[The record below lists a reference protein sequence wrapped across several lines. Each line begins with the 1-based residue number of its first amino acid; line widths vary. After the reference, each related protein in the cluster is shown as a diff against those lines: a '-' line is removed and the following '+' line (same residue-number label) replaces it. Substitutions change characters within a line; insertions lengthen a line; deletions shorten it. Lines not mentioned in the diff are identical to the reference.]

1 MENKNEMNEERILA
15 EDVSLEQPKRNQE
28 SKKDKGTKKPI
39 IVLLVAVLVIAVALI
54 VKPVRRE
61 LFTNDMA
68 EEIKSND
75 NSLYKNKG
83 LSGLRGWDEIS
94 PAERDIYRKRYPDF
108 RGYSMKQAKIVYANN
123 LYIDRF
129 GEESFH
135 RYDYD
140 VRDKQYKESVV
151 RQAIYEQ
158 FGEDEGLIA
167 WLNGLTLQEK
177 IDFLES
183 NYQASMNNFE
193 YEWQKNDF
201 ESRVYDTEGFD
212 WYTIG
217 DYIIPIPKTMYLSG
231 DTSFNLKYKFFQ
243 NDPSK
248 NSSIIVNCHDGDY
261 SEMATFLKDLNHHYI
276 KEDDEIAHLR
286 EIVQFRVSFKDEAK
300 QMSVYSHAQGRDM
313 SNCKGPDFIDIGGQ
327 IVIHAEYDQVFKDPV
342 THVDTYSFYSPTK
355 YMVVMTGCPVTE
367 EKDSKAELEKVV
379 RGIRKIK

>member
-83 LSGLRGWDEIS
+83 LSGLRGLDEIS
-94 PAERDIYRKRYPDF
+94 PAERDIYMKRYPDF
-108 RGYSMKQAKIVYANN
+108 RGYSPKQAKIVYANN

-135 RYDYD
+135 RYDYE

-158 FGEDEGLIA
+158 FGEDGGLIA
-167 WLNGLTLQEK
+167 WLNGLTLEEK

-276 KEDDEIAHLR
+276 TENDEIVHLR

-313 SNCKGPDFIDIGGQ
+313 SNCKGPDFI
-327 IVIHAEYDQVFKDPV
+327 VIE
-342 THVDTYSFYSPTK
+342 
-355 YMVVMTGCPVTE
+355 
-367 EKDSKAELEKVV
+367 
-379 RGIRKIK
+379 

>member
-1 MENKNEMNEERILA
+1 MNEERILA

-39 IVLLVAVLVIAVALI
+39 IVLLVVLVIAVALI

-75 NSLYKNKG
+75 NSVYKNKG
-83 LSGLRGWDEIS
+83 LSRLRGWDEIS
-94 PAERDIYRKRYPDF
+94 PAERDVYMRNPSF
-108 RGYSMKQAKIVYANN
+108 RGYSRKQKEIVYAND

-129 GEESFH
+129 GKESFD
-135 RYDYD
+135 RYDYE
-140 VRDKQYKESVV
+140 VRNKQYKESVV
-151 RQAIYEQ
+151 RQATYEQ

-183 NYQASMNNFE
+183 NYQASMKNFE

-201 ESRVYDTEGFD
+201 ESRVYDIEGFD
-212 WYTIG
+212 WYTID
-217 DYIIPIPKTMYLSG
+217 DYTIPIPKTMYLSG

-248 NSSIIVNCHDGDY
+248 NSSIIVNCHEGDY

-286 EIVQFRVSFKDEAK
+286 EIVQFRVSFMDEAK
-300 QMSVYSHAQGRDM
+300 QMSVYSHAHGRDM

-327 IVIHAEYDQVFKDPV
+327 IVIHAEYDQIFRDPV

-355 YMVVMTGCPVTE
+355 YMVVMTGCPFNE

>member
-39 IVLLVAVLVIAVALI
+39 IVLLVVLVIAVALI

-75 NSLYKNKG
+75 NSVYKNKG
-83 LSGLRGWDEIS
+83 LSRLRGWDEIS
-94 PAERDIYRKRYPDF
+94 PAERDVYMRNPSF
-108 RGYSMKQAKIVYANN
+108 RGYSRKQKEIVYAND

-129 GEESFH
+129 GKESFD
-135 RYDYD
+135 RYDYE
-140 VRDKQYKESVV
+140 VRNKQYKESVV
-151 RQAIYEQ
+151 RQATYEQ

-183 NYQASMNNFE
+183 NYQASMKNFE

-201 ESRVYDTEGFD
+201 ESRVYDIEGFD
-212 WYTIG
+212 WYTID
-217 DYIIPIPKTMYLSG
+217 DYTIPIPKTMYLSG

-248 NSSIIVNCHDGDY
+248 NSSIIVNCHEGDY

-286 EIVQFRVSFKDEAK
+286 EIVQFRVSFMDEAK
-300 QMSVYSHAQGRDM
+300 QMSVYSHAHGRDM

-327 IVIHAEYDQVFKDPV
+327 IVIHAEYDQIFRDPV

-355 YMVVMTGCPVTE
+355 YMVVMTGCPFNE

>member
-39 IVLLVAVLVIAVALI
+39 IVLLVAVLVIVVALI

-135 RYDYD
+135 RYDYE
-140 VRDKQYKESVV
+140 VRDKQYKE
-151 RQAIYEQ
+151 
-158 FGEDEGLIA
+158 
-167 WLNGLTLQEK
+167 
-177 IDFLES
+177 
-183 NYQASMNNFE
+183 
-193 YEWQKNDF
+193 
-201 ESRVYDTEGFD
+201 
-212 WYTIG
+212 
-217 DYIIPIPKTMYLSG
+217 
-231 DTSFNLKYKFFQ
+231 
-243 NDPSK
+243 
-248 NSSIIVNCHDGDY
+248 
-261 SEMATFLKDLNHHYI
+261 
-276 KEDDEIAHLR
+276 
-286 EIVQFRVSFKDEAK
+286 
-300 QMSVYSHAQGRDM
+300 
-313 SNCKGPDFIDIGGQ
+313 
-327 IVIHAEYDQVFKDPV
+327 
-342 THVDTYSFYSPTK
+342 
-355 YMVVMTGCPVTE
+355 
-367 EKDSKAELEKVV
+367 
-379 RGIRKIK
+379 

>member
-28 SKKDKGTKKPI
+28 SKKDKSTKKPI
-39 IVLLVAVLVIAVALI
+39 IVLLVVVLVIAVALI
-54 VKPVRRE
+54 VKPVRRG

-83 LSGLRGWDEIS
+83 LSGLRGWGEIS
-94 PAERDIYRKRYPDF
+94 PAERDIYMKDPSF
-108 RGYSMKQAKIVYANN
+108 RGYSWKQKEIVYAND
-123 LYIDRF
+123 LYIGRF
-129 GEESFH
+129 GKESFD
-135 RYDYD
+135 RYDYE
-140 VRDKQYKESVV
+140 VRNRQYKESVV
-151 RQAIYEQ
+151 RQAAYEQ
-158 FGEDEGLIA
+158 YGEDEGLIA

-183 NYQASMNNFE
+183 NYQVSMNNFE
-193 YEWQKNDF
+193 YEWQEDSF
-201 ESRVYDTEGFD
+201 ESCVYDIESFD
-212 WYTIG
+212 WYTID
-217 DYIIPIPKTMYLSG
+217 DYTIPIPKTMYLNC
-231 DTSFNLKYKFFQ
+231 DTSYGFKYQFFQ
-243 NDPSK
+243 KDPSK

-286 EIVQFRVSFKDEAK
+286 EIVQFRVSFMDEAK

-367 EKDSKAELEKVV
+367 AKEWKPIMENAIK
-379 RGIRKIK
+379 GIRKVK